1 MIAQLV
7 PRKTNYL
14 GTNFVIES
22 HMLERPKMEYHYSE
36 MYLGENHRSGLKG
49 TIRLQQFVGKIN
61 KY

>member
-36 MYLGENHRSGLKG
+36 MYLGPNNRSGLKG
-49 TIRLQQFVGKIN
+49 TIRLQQFFAKMN